1 LLFFIYYIVLLLIK
15 TNKMGKL
22 GQKIEHIDNATNEI
36 MDKIRDI
43 FNEIDLI
50 HYINNNTD
58 YDIDDLDDKIYSIIH
73 NKLKE
78 II

>member
-1 LLFFIYYIVLLLIK
+1 MK
-15 TNKMGKL
+15 NL
-22 GQKIEHIDNATNEI
+22 GQKIERVDNATNEI

-43 FNEIDLI
+43 FDEIDLI

-58 YDIDDLDDKIYSIIH
+58 KDMDDLDDEIYSIIH
-73 NKLKE
+73 NKLKQ

>member
-1 LLFFIYYIVLLLIK
+1 MK
-15 TNKMGKL
+15 NL
-22 GQKIEHIDNATNEI
+22 GQKIERVDNATNEI

-43 FNEIDLI
+43 FDEIDLLQLARLS
-50 HYINNNTD
+50 D
-58 YDIDDLDDKIYSIIH
+58 EDIYDLDDEIYSIIH

>member
-1 LLFFIYYIVLLLIK
+1 MYCKAIVMNFK
-15 TNKMGKL
+15 HDNMKNL
-22 GQKIEHIDNATNEI
+22 GQKIERVDDATNEI

-43 FNEIDLI
+43 FNDIDLI

-58 YDIDDLDDKIYSIIH
+58 KDMDDLDDEIYSIIH
-73 NKLKE
+73 NKLKQ